1 MMKQFINDL
10 DLDVCAITETWLK
23 EGDVIGR
30 VALRP
35 EGYEILSSPCP
46 MRSGGG
52 IAIIYKE
59 DLKITKSHEYKF
71 ETCECTDFKNSFGQ
85 SSYTLGLF
93 YRPDDHPFLAFLYD
107 MVEYMENNITDKA
120 EFLFLGDF
128 NIHVNNLHDG
138 KAVTFHDFLSSF
150 GLQNHILFPMHKSQN
165 TLDLVITH
173 ESVDMVSNFVQ
184 GEMIS
189 DHFAVLFDLHIPSR
203 PKQERIIR
211 FRQVKEIDVSKFA
224 TDLQAAL
231 MPLTSTAL
239 CELSVLVDGYNQAV
253 E

>member
-1 MMKQFINDL
+1 
-10 DLDVCAITETWLK
+10 
-23 EGDVIGR
+23 
-30 VALRP
+30 
-35 EGYEILSSPCP
+35 

-52 IAIIYKE
+52 IAIMYKE

-71 ETCECTDFKNSFGQ
+71 GTCKCTDFKVSFGQ
-85 SSYTLGLF
+85 SSYTLDLF
-93 YRPDDHPFLAFLYD
+93 YRLDGHPFLAFLND
-107 MVEYMENNITDKA
+107 MVDYMENNITNKA
-120 EFLFLGDF
+120 EILLLGDF
-128 NIHVNNLHDG
+128 NIHVNKPHVE
-138 KAVTFHDFLSSF
+138 KAVTFCDFLSSF

-173 ESVDMVSNFVQ
+173 ESVNTVSNFVQ

-203 PKQERIIR
+203 PKQEKIIKS
-211 FRQVKEIDVSKFA
+211 RQVKEIDVSKFA

-231 MPLTSTAL
+231 MPLTSTDL

-253 E
+253 ASALDQHAPLKTKKVVYERYQPWYCSQIGDAIRYCRKLERIWES